1 MKFKLSD
8 FAKVGS
14 SKRIY
19 AKEYRKSGIPFYRG
33 KEIIAKSEGRKV
45 DNVLFISKDKYN
57 DLSKR
62 ASVPQ
67 ENDILISAVGTI
79 GKIYHVDQKDIPFYF
94 KDGNLIRIYDYNLS
108 LIDPY
113 YLYYLLKSNYAQDK
127 IKKIEIGSTQKAI
140 TIKDI
145 SNMKFDIP
153 SLKKQQEV
161 ARIPKL
167 IDTRIKLNDKINDNL
182 SKLRKIQ
189 YKKMIQQNRIEK
201 VKLPQLF
208 KISYGKNLAK
218 SEVTSSGIPVF
229 GANGLIGY
237 TTKSS
242 IINGPTVT
250 ITSRGSGSGYVNYL
264 DVGEAF
270 LTNNLLYLHDKEN
283 FGLSFSFETIQLCK
297 PSQFVTG
304 SAQPQLTI
312 KNLSQAEV
320 IIPTDINKIYNF
332 KKQMRPIE
340 STIKNNNFENIKLEK
355 LKNMLLKKYF

>member
-1 MKFKLSD
+1 MD
-8 FAKVGS
+8 
-14 SKRIY
+14 
-19 AKEYRKSGIPFYRG
+19 YRG
-33 KEIIAKSEGRKV
+33 KTPKKLGLKWSENNNEIPAISAKNIKNGELINIDKSHYGDDKLYKV
-45 DNVLFISKDKYN
+45 WMKDG
-57 DLSKR
+57 SI
-62 ASVPQ
+62 
-67 ENDILISAVGTI
+67 EINDILLTSEAPLGESYLVTKPLKAILSQRTFLLRPNIDIISPWYFFALTQSKSFQKKLFERATGTTVI
-79 GKIYHVDQKDIPFYF
+79 GIKQKD
-94 KDGNLIRIYDYNLS
+94 LR
-108 LIDPY
+108 
-113 YLYYLLKSNYAQDK
+113 
-127 IKKIEIGSTQKAI
+127 KIEIDLPNKNDQRKIGNYFRVI
-140 TIKDI
+140 TEKI
-145 SNMKFDIP
+145 SLN
-153 SLKKQQEV
+153 KQ
-161 ARIPKL
+161 
-167 IDTRIKLNDKINDNL
+167 INDNL
-182 SKLRKIQ
+182 SKFRKIQ

-250 ITSRGSGSGYVNYL
+250 ITSRGSDSGYVNYL

>member
-1 MKFKLSD
+1 M
-8 FAKVGS
+8 V
-14 SKRIY
+14 
-19 AKEYRKSGIPFYRG
+19 
-33 KEIIAKSEGRKV
+33 
-45 DNVLFISKDKYN
+45 
-57 DLSKR
+57 
-62 ASVPQ
+62 
-67 ENDILISAVGTI
+67 
-79 GKIYHVDQKDIPFYF
+79 
-94 KDGNLIRIYDYNLS
+94 
-108 LIDPY
+108 
-113 YLYYLLKSNYAQDK
+113 
-127 IKKIEIGSTQKAI
+127 
-140 TIKDI
+140 
-145 SNMKFDIP
+145 
-153 SLKKQQEV
+153 
-161 ARIPKL
+161 
-167 IDTRIKLNDKINDNL
+167 NDNL
-182 SKLRKIQ
+182 SKFRKIQ

-250 ITSRGSGSGYVNYL
+250 ITSRGSDSGYVNYL